1 MTSQEQLGWMKR
13 GRTLLL
19 VAGAAVA
26 LLAGGIAVAATHGSS
41 SEANRLRAIE
51 HMRLRALVDADTA
64 TAGELIA
71 SDFQLINPAGGV
83 SSRDNYLE
91 AIETMNIDYRAF
103 EPVSPIQVWLSG
115 DAAALLYQASLD
127 LVIGGDTHVSHQAWV
142 TGFYERRDGRWQIVW
157 EQATAIPNSFDLFM
171 HSIEPIT

>member
-41 SEANRLRAIE
+41 SEANRLRTIE

-64 TAGELIA
+64 TAGEPIA
-71 SDFQLINPAGGV
+71 RT
-83 SSRDNYLE
+83 SSSS
-91 AIETMNIDYRAF
+91 TPRAA
-103 EPVSPIQVWLSG
+103 SPHGTTTWKPS
-115 DAAALLYQASLD
+115 
-127 LVIGGDTHVSHQAWV
+127 
-142 TGFYERRDGRWQIVW
+142 R
-157 EQATAIPNSFDLFM
+157 P
-171 HSIEPIT
+171 